1 MRVRKSAEA
10 IVAAVMERRAEHGR
24 TRVGERFSMKPMK
37 TEAHRPD
44 GAQAEESGRYPEG
57 AELRVEVESSDVERT
72 KAELGRDSGLMEV
85 VCERGNL
92 WLAYERVIRNKGA
105 AGVDGI
111 GVSEFKGHLQ
121 QHWPTI
127 KAKLLAGTYIPQAVR
142 RVDIPKPQG
151 GVRTLGIPTLTDRL
165 IQQALHQVL
174 SPIFEAD
181 FSESSYG
188 FRPGRSAHQAVKAAQ
203 HYVAQGRRVVVDMDL
218 EKFFDRV
225 NHDTLMAKLAK
236 KIGDGRVLKLIRRYL
251 EAGMMAEGVVSPRTQ
266 GTPQGG
272 PLSPLLSNILLTE
285 LDRELERRGHAFC
298 RYADDCNIYVR
309 SQAAGERVLGGIT
322 QFLSER
328 LKLTVNEA
336 KSAVARP
343 WERKFLGYS
352 LTRHKAPKL
361 RIAPASLQRLE
372 DKVREVLKGAR
383 GRSVRAT
390 IEDLNPVLRGWAA
403 YFKLT
408 ETKRALEDIDGW
420 LRRKLRCILWRQW
433 KRPYTRAKNLMKAG
447 LREER
452 AFRSAFNQRGPWWNS
467 GASHMNAAFP
477 KSFFDRLGLVSL
489 LDTTRRLQCLS

>member
-1 MRVRKSAEA
+1 
-10 IVAAVMERRAEHGR
+10 
-24 TRVGERFSMKPMK
+24 MKPMK
-37 TEAHRPD
+37 TEARRSE
-44 GAQAEESGRYPEG
+44 GAQAEDSGRYPEG
-57 AELRVEVESSDVERT
+57 AGLRVEVESADVERT
-72 KAELGRDSGLMEV
+72 KAELEWASGLMEA

-111 GVSEFKGHLQ
+111 GAPEFKAHLQ

-127 KAKLLAGTYIPQAVR
+127 KARLLAGTYIPQAVR

-174 SPIFEAD
+174 SPIFEVE

-188 FRPGRSAHQAVKAAQ
+188 FRPGRSAHQAVQAAQ
-203 HYVAQGRRVVVDMDL
+203 RYVAEGRRVVVDMDL

-225 NHDTLMAKLAK
+225 NHDILMAKLAK
-236 KIGDGRVLKLIRRYL
+236 KIGDRRVLKLIRRYL
-251 EAGMMAEGVVSPRTQ
+251 EAGMMAGGVVSPRTQ

-309 SQAAGERVLGGIT
+309 SQAAGERVLAGIS

-328 LKLTVNEA
+328 LKLRVNEA

-352 LTRHKAPKL
+352 LTWHKAPKL
-361 RIAPASLQRLE
+361 RIAPASLKRLE
-372 DKVREVLKGAR
+372 GKIRAVLQGAR

-390 IEDLNPVLRGWAA
+390 IEELNPVLRGWAA

-408 ETKRALEDIDGW
+408 ETKRALEELDGW
-420 LRRKLRCILWRQW
+420 LRRKLRCTLWRQW
-433 KRPYTRAKNLMKAG
+433 KRPYTRARNLMKAG
-447 LREER
+447 LKEER

-467 GASHMNAAFP
+467 GARHMNAAFP
-477 KSFFDRLGLVSL
+477 KVFFDRLGLVSL
-489 LDTTRRLQCLS
+489 LDTTRRLQGLS

>member
-1 MRVRKSAEA
+1 M
-10 IVAAVMERRAEHGR
+10 
-24 TRVGERFSMKPMK
+24 
-37 TEAHRPD
+37 
-44 GAQAEESGRYPEG
+44 
-57 AELRVEVESSDVERT
+57 RVEVESASVERT
-72 KAELGRDSGLMEV
+72 KAELEGKSGLMGV

-92 WLAYERVIRNKGA
+92 WLAYERVMRNQGA

-111 GVSEFKGHLQ
+111 GVSEFKAHLQ

-127 KAKLLAGTYIPQAVR
+127 KAKLLAGTYLPQAVR

-174 SPIFEAD
+174 SPIFEAE

-188 FRPGRSAHQAVKAAQ
+188 FRPGRNAHQAVKAAQ
-203 HYVAQGRRVVVDMDL
+203 QYVAEGRRVVVDLDL

-225 NHDTLMAKLAK
+225 NHDLLMAKLAK
-236 KIGDGRVLKLIRRYL
+236 KVEDGRVLKLIRRYL

-272 PLSPLLSNILLTE
+272 PLSPLLSNILLTD

-309 SQAAGERVLGGIT
+309 SWAAGERVLAGIS

-352 LTRHKAPKL
+352 LTWHRAPKL
-361 RIAPASLQRLE
+361 RIAPASLQRLQ
-372 DKVREVLKGAR
+372 DKIREVLKSAR
-383 GRSVRAT
+383 GRRVRRT
-390 IEDLNPVLRGWAA
+390 IEELNPVLRGWAA

-408 ETKRALEDIDGW
+408 ETKRALEELDGW

-467 GASHMNAAFP
+467 GASHMNAALP
-477 KSFFDRLGLVSL
+477 KSFFERLGLVSL

>member
-1 MRVRKSAEA
+1 MSMKAEDSRKANARLEDAVRNTAGAGLCAEA
-10 IVAAVMERRAEHGR
+10 EPT
-24 TRVGERFSMKPMK
+24 TRKW
-37 TEAHRPD
+37 
-44 GAQAEESGRYPEG
+44 
-57 AELRVEVESSDVERT
+57 T
-72 KAELGRDSGLMEV
+72 KAELERESGLMDV

-92 WLAYERVIRNKGA
+92 MLAYDRVVKNKGA

-111 GVSEFKGHLQ
+111 GIAEFKEHLR

-127 KAKLLAGTYIPQAVR
+127 KANLLAGEYIPLLVR

-188 FRPGRSAHQAVKAAQ
+188 FRPGRNAHQAVKAAKQ
-203 HYVAQGRRVVVDMDL
+203 YVAEGRRIVVDMDL

-225 NHDTLMAKLAK
+225 NHDLLMQKLSK
-236 KIGDGRVLKLIRRYL
+236 KIDDGRVLRLTRRYL
-251 EAGMMAEGVVSPRTQ
+251 EAGMMADGIVSQRTE

-309 SQAAGERVLGGIT
+309 SQQAGERVMASIT
-322 QFLSER
+322 RFLADT
-328 LKLTVNEA
+328 LKLTVNAA
-336 KSAVARP
+336 KSAVAQP
-343 WERKFLGYS
+343 WKRKFLGYS
-352 LTRHKAPKL
+352 LTWHQAPKL
-361 RIAPASLQRLE
+361 KIAPTSLTRLE
-372 DKVREVLKGAR
+372 DKIREVLKGAR
-383 GRSVRAT
+383 GRSLTTAIT
-390 IEDLNPVLRGWAA
+390 ELNPILRGWMA

-408 ETKRALEDIDGW
+408 ETKKALEELDGW
-420 LRRKLRCILWRQW
+420 IRRKLRCILWRQW
-433 KRPYTRAKNLMKAG
+433 KRPYTRAKNLMQAG
-447 LREER
+447 LMEER

-467 GASHMNAAFP
+467 GASHMNQAFP

-489 LDTTRRLQCLS
+489 LDTMRRLQCVQ

>member
-1 MRVRKSAEA
+1 MKAEDSRQ
-10 IVAAVMERRAEHGR
+10 VN
-24 TRVGERFSMKPMK
+24 TGE
-37 TEAHRPD
+37 
-44 GAQAEESGRYPEG
+44 EESGQNPEG
-57 AELRVEVESSDVERT
+57 ALSGAETDVTTRKRT
-72 KAELGRDSGLMEV
+72 KAEKEQEGGLMDA

-92 WLAYERVIRNKGA
+92 MRAYDRVVKNKGA

-111 GVSEFKGHLQ
+111 GVNEFKDHLK

-127 KAKLLAGTYIPQAVR
+127 KAKLLAGEYIPSPVR

-174 SPIFEAD
+174 SPIFEAE

-188 FRPGRSAHQAVKAAQ
+188 FRPGRNAHQAVKAAKQ
-203 HYVAQGRRVVVDMDL
+203 YVAEGHRVVVDMDL

-225 NHDTLMAKLAK
+225 NHDLLMQKLST
-236 KIGDGRVLKLIRRYL
+236 KIDDGRVLRLIRRYL
-251 EAGMMAEGVVSPRTQ
+251 EAGMMADGIVSPRTE

-298 RYADDCNIYVR
+298 RYADDCNIYVK
-309 SQAAGERVLGGIT
+309 SKAAGERVMASIT
-322 QFLSER
+322 RFLADT
-328 LKLTVNEA
+328 LKLTVNAA
-336 KSAVARP
+336 KSAVGRP

-361 RIAPASLQRLE
+361 RIAPSSLQRQE
-372 DKVREVLKGAR
+372 DKIRAVLKGAR
-383 GRSVRAT
+383 GRSLTTV
-390 IEDLNPVLRGWAA
+390 INELNPILRGWMA
-403 YFKLT
+403 YFKLA
-408 ETKRALEDIDGW
+408 ETRQALEELDGW
-420 LRRKLRCILWRQW
+420 IRRKLRCILWRQW

-447 LREER
+447 LMEER

-467 GASHMNAAFP
+467 GASHMNQAFP

-489 LDTTRRLQCLS
+489 LDTMRRLQCVQ